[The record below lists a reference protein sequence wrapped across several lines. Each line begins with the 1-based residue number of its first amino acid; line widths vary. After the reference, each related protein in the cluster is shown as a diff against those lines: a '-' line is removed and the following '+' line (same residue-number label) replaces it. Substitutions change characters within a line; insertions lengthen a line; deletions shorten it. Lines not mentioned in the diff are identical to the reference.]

1 MFSKKEILLWF
12 VTFFVGIM
20 LSWSCK
26 LEAADVDTKHI
37 PKRNL
42 YPNVL
47 MYNSTAS
54 CIQGVIALLL
64 ASNPNMRN
72 QMMPPAVMQQ
82 MIGHCSCVMDKIR
95 LLHSV
100 EEYYANMHDYVW
112 IRSIWGKYG
121 AECIDMGYLA
131 GLVTKGKQPS
141 DNKTTEKPKPIEPE
155 PVPEQ
160 PQTEQLL
167 DNSGT
172 SFQG

>member
-1 MFSKKEILLWF
+1 MNNKFITMCFILF
-12 VTFFVGIM
+12 AFFTISVFAYS
-20 LSWSCK
+20 LQ
-26 LEAADVDTKHI
+26 AAE
-37 PKRNL
+37 KRNI

-54 CIQGVIALLL
+54 CIQGVVALLL
-64 ASNPNMRN
+64 ASNPSIGQ

-100 EEYYANMHDYVW
+100 EEYFANMHDYIW
-112 IRSIWGKYG
+112 IRNMWGKYG

-141 DNKTTEKPKPIEPE
+141 DNKTIEEPKETKPIPKIEEPDE
-155 PVPEQ
+155 
-160 PQTEQLL
+160 TLN
-167 DNSGT
+167 DT

>member
-1 MFSKKEILLWF
+1 MNNKFITMCFILF
-12 VTFFVGIM
+12 AVFTVMVFA
-20 LSWSCK
+20 WSVQAQ
-26 LEAADVDTKHI
+26 ETE
-37 PKRNL
+37 KRNL

-54 CIQGVIALLL
+54 CIQGVVALLL
-64 ASNPNMRN
+64 SSNPSMRN

-100 EEYYANMHDYVW
+100 EEYYANMHDYIW
-112 IRSIWGKYG
+112 IRNMWGKYG

-141 DNKTTEKPKPIEPE
+141 DNKTIEKPKPIEPE
-155 PVPEQ
+155 PKQ

-167 DNSGT
+167 DSTGT

>member
-1 MFSKKEILLWF
+1 MNNKFITMCFILF
-12 VTFFVGIM
+12 AFFTISVFAYS
-20 LSWSCK
+20 LQ
-26 LEAADVDTKHI
+26 AAE
-37 PKRNL
+37 KRNL

-54 CIQGVIALLL
+54 CIQGVVALLL
-64 ASNPNMRN
+64 ASNPSIGQ

-100 EEYYANMHDYVW
+100 EEYYANMHDYIW
-112 IRSIWGKYG
+112 IRNLWGKYG

-141 DNKTTEKPKPIEPE
+141 DNKTIEEPKETKPIPKIEEPE
-155 PVPEQ
+155 E
-160 PQTEQLL
+160 TLN
-167 DNSGT
+167 DT

>member
-1 MFSKKEILLWF
+1 MFSKKEILLWI

-54 CIQGVIALLL
+54 CIQGVVSLLL
-64 ASNPNMRN
+64 VSNPNLRN
-72 QMMPPAVMQQ
+72 QMLPPAVLQQ
-82 MIGHCSCVMDKIR
+82 LIGHCSCVMDKIR

-121 AECIDMGYLA
+121 AECVDMGYLA
-131 GLVTKGKQPS
+131 GLGIGRAPQPS
-141 DNKTTEKPKPIEPE
+141 DNQTTEEPKETKPESKIQ
-155 PVPEQ
+155 VPEE
-160 PQTEQLL
+160 TLN
-167 DNSGT
+167 DT

>member
-1 MFSKKEILLWF
+1 MNNKFITMCFILF
-12 VTFFVGIM
+12 AVFTVMVFA
-20 LSWSCK
+20 WSVQAQ
-26 LEAADVDTKHI
+26 ETE
-37 PKRNL
+37 KRNL

-64 ASNPNMRN
+64 ASNPTMRN

-100 EEYYANMHDYVW
+100 EEYYANMHDYIW
-112 IRSIWGKYG
+112 IRNMWGKYG

-141 DNKTTEKPKPIEPE
+141 DNKTTEEPKPIEP
-155 PVPEQ
+155 VPDIQQ
-160 PQTEQLL
+160 PETEQLL

>member
-54 CIQGVIALLL
+54 CIQGVVSLLL
-64 ASNPNMRN
+64 VSNPNLRN
-72 QMMPPAVMQQ
+72 QMLPPAVLQQ
-82 MIGHCSCVMDKIR
+82 LIGHCSCVMDKIR

-141 DNKTTEKPKPIEPE
+141 DNQTIEKPKEIKPE
-155 PVPEQ
+155 PKINVPEE
-160 PQTEQLL
+160 TLN
-167 DNSGT
+167 DT

>member
-54 CIQGVIALLL
+54 CIQGVGSLLL
-64 ASNPNMRN
+64 VSNPNLRN
-72 QMMPPAVMQQ
+72 QMLPPAVLQQ
-82 MIGHCSCVMDKIR
+82 LIGHCSCVMDKIR

-121 AECIDMGYLA
+121 AECVDMGYLA
-131 GLVTKGKQPS
+131 GLGIGRAPQPS
-141 DNKTTEKPKPIEPE
+141 DNQTTEEPKETKPIPKIK
-155 PVPEQ
+155 PVPEE
-160 PQTEQLL
+160 TLN
-167 DNSGT
+167 DT